1 MRYQNIATRKGA
13 LSRRLFLLGASTTA
27 ITVACSPQNLNPE
40 NNSIS
45 NLRYLKSGFADGLI
59 SPTTLSIGSP
69 QRAPFLLY
77 GSDGIPIVNNVPK
90 TIAASLQL
98 PSGKSIEL
106 DLERFSEAIPTPYF
120 LLRFETYETGIHKLS
135 YVIDENPQSLS
146 FFVDEQENINLVQI
160 GDKLRETETPTFD
173 DPLNFSTICTRFDP
187 CPYHTVTVREALS
200 NSLPTVLL
208 ISTPGF
214 CQTSICGPSLEILI
228 DLLEDNSESLNVIH
242 AEVYVN
248 PEEIAKTS
256 NITELLSP
264 AVKDYGMTFEPSLIT
279 TNSENIVTA
288 RLDYTF
294 DKSEMKTAL
303 STIS

>member
-1 MRYQNIATRKGA
+1 MRYKNIATKKGA
-13 LSRRLFLLGASTTA
+13 LTRRLFLLGASTTA

-40 NNSIS
+40 NSSIS
-45 NLRYLKSGFADGLI
+45 NLRYLKSGFADGLV
-59 SPTTLSIGSP
+59 SPTTLSVRSP

-90 TIAASLQL
+90 TIAASLQF
-98 PSGKSIEL
+98 PSGKSEAL

-120 LLRFETYETGIHKLS
+120 LLRFETNEVGIHKLS
-135 YVIDENPQSLS
+135 YLLDENRQSLS
-146 FFVDEQENINLVQI
+146 FFVDEQENIDLVQI
-160 GDKLRETETPTFD
+160 GDKLRETEMPTFD
-173 DPLNFSTICTRFDP
+173 DPLNFSMICTRFDP
-187 CPYHTVTVREALS
+187 CPYHAVTVREALS

-228 DLLEDNSESLNVIH
+228 ALLEDNTEGLNVIH

-248 PEEIAKTS
+248 PEDISKTN
-256 NITELLSP
+256 NITDLLSP
-264 AVKDYGMTFEPSLIT
+264 VVKDYGMTFEPSLIT
-279 TNSENIVTA
+279 ANGENVVTA

-294 DKSEMKTAL
+294 DKIEIETAL
-303 STIS
+303 STIN

>member
-1 MRYQNIATRKGA
+1 
-13 LSRRLFLLGASTTA
+13 
-27 ITVACSPQNLNPE
+27 
-40 NNSIS
+40 
-45 NLRYLKSGFADGLI
+45 
-59 SPTTLSIGSP
+59 
-69 QRAPFLLY
+69 
-77 GSDGIPIVNNVPK
+77 
-90 TIAASLQL
+90 
-98 PSGKSIEL
+98 
-106 DLERFSEAIPTPYF
+106 
-120 LLRFETYETGIHKLS
+120 
-135 YVIDENPQSLS
+135 
-146 FFVDEQENINLVQI
+146 
-160 GDKLRETETPTFD
+160 
-173 DPLNFSTICTRFDP
+173 
-187 CPYHTVTVREALS
+187 
-200 NSLPTVLL
+200 LL

-248 PEEIAKTS
+248 PDEIAKTS

-279 TNSENIVTA
+279 ANSENIVTA